1 MLASVYQSIVCVG
14 EAEPWDGLGPGPV
27 SSSSR
32 QQNMICS
39 NFCLFVLHITVLHH
53 AAHTRHTDTRTS
65 NEGSRRFSWLK
76 AHTSAFTFKKLL
88 RHYAKWVPKHD
99 K

>member
-1 MLASVYQSIVCVG
+1 MLAGVHQSMVCVG
-14 EAEPWDGLGPGPV
+14 EAEPWYGLGPGTV

-53 AAHTRHTDTRTS
+53 AAHTRHTDTELQTKVS
-65 NEGSRRFSWLK
+65 EDFTITKK
-76 AHTSAFTFKKLL
+76 APNSMINGCLNMDSMKK
-88 RHYAKWVPKHD
+88 K
-99 K
+99 